1 MKGFSALVISTLL
14 LCGLLAQSQQPPVA
28 TATNSVVPPL
38 VNFSGVLTDVTGKP
52 LTGLIGVTFLLYRDS
67 QGGAPLWMETQ
78 NVQPDKTGHYTAILG
93 STSRHGLP
101 ADIFLAGEAHWLGV
115 QVQGQ
120 DERPRVLL
128 VSTPYALKAGDAETL
143 GGFPASAFMLAPSA
157 TGVASAVGPNATTS
171 SLVAPPAAA
180 NVTTSGGFASTLPMW
195 TSPTNIQ
202 SSVITQIGTG
212 TTAKVGINTTTPTS
226 ALDVRGGG
234 TVRGPLILPAS
245 GNATATVGRNS
256 QPLNMAASVFRSGTS
271 TATNQMFQWQ
281 AEPAGNNTANPSAT
295 LNLLFGSGG
304 AVPAETGLSIAS
316 NGAITANGFISNT
329 SNPSNY
335 GLEGNET
342 ATTGYT
348 AGVYGTSAS
357 PTGNGVMGVATST
370 GSGASPSSGVDGI
383 SYSPN
388 GYGVQGSGGAAG
400 VYGTTGFSTTG
411 YGVEGLGE
419 NVGVFGTTNGLV
431 ASNYG
436 VMGTATFPSGAATGV
451 YGSTASA
458 TGYGVEGIAPNIG
471 VFGQGSVGV
480 DGQGTVGVNGK
491 GAIGVKGIAT
501 SGGIAGQFQGGPV
514 SVAGDGNTALI
525 GDAGCGSGYAGM
537 GFTTSGLSGCTNYA
551 LLGGPN
557 GGTYVNAGGT
567 ASIHFRSNNNELA
580 TIDNSGNVNVIGQ
593 NGGGNLT
600 VAGKIASTNVT
611 AKVSASNGASYA
623 SVGHCTGTLSKAN
636 ANCLVPNMTITKTT
650 ANPSVLVMANIGGVT
665 TDQCVIANFYL
676 VVDSKIVALS
686 SVSSNSN
693 NNSLSAEINSVTIMS
708 LQNLAA
714 GSHTFQVQEADDD
727 SSGGCNTFIGASG
740 VSQGDG
746 SMGSQRTIIVREF

>member
-1 MKGFSALVISTLL
+1 MRRLSAVISISVLA
-14 LCGLLAQSQQPPVA
+14 LCSVLVDAQSV
-28 TATNSVVPPL
+28 TTNTSAAVPPL
-38 VNFSGVLTDVTGKP
+38 VNFSGLLTDVNGKP
-52 LTGLIGVTFLLYRDS
+52 LTGVVGVTFLLYKDA
-67 QGGAPLWMETQ
+67 QGGAPLWIETQ
-78 NVQPDKTGHYTAILG
+78 NVQPDKIGHYTAILG
-93 STSRHGLP
+93 STSSHGLP
-101 ADIFLAGEAHWLGV
+101 ADIFVAGEAHWLGV

-120 DERPRVLL
+120 HERPRVLL

-143 GGFPASAFMLAPSA
+143 GGFPPSAFVLAAPNS
-157 TGVASAVGPNATTS
+157 VAGAVGPNATPSPST
-171 SLVAPPAAA
+171 APPAGS
-180 NVTTSGGFASTLPMW
+180 NVTTAGGFASTLPLW
-195 TSPTNIQ
+195 TSATNIQ

-212 TTAKVGINTTTPTS
+212 TTAKIGINTATPTS

-234 TVRGPLILPAS
+234 TVRGPLILPAT

-256 QPLNMAASVFRSGTS
+256 QPLNMAASAFNSGTS
-271 TATNQMFQWQ
+271 AATNQMFQWQ
-281 AEPAGNNTANPSAT
+281 AEPARNNTASPSAT
-295 LNLLFGSGG
+295 LNLLFGSG
-304 AVPAETGLSIAS
+304 AIAPAETGLSIAS

-342 ATTGYT
+342 ATSGYT

-370 GSGASPSSGVDGI
+370 GSGAFPSSGVDGI

-400 VYGTTGFSTTG
+400 VYGTTGFSSTG
-411 YGVEGLGE
+411 YGVEGLGN
-419 NVGVFGTTNGLV
+419 NVGVFGTTAGLV

-451 YGSTASA
+451 YGSTASS
-458 TGYGVEGIAPNIG
+458 TGYGVEGIAPNVG
-471 VFGQGSVGV
+471 VFGRGSVGV
-480 DGQGTVGVNGK
+480 NGQGTIGVNGK
-491 GAIGVKGIAT
+491 GAIGIKGIAT

-514 SVAGDGNTALI
+514 SVAGNGNSALI
-525 GDAGCGSGYAGM
+525 GDAGCGSGYAGV

-580 TIDNSGNVNVIGQ
+580 TIDNSGNVNIIGQ

-600 VAGKIASTNVT
+600 VAGKIASANVT
-611 AKVSASNGASYA
+611 AKVSASNGTSYA
-623 SVGHCTGTLSKAN
+623 SVGHCTGTLSTAS

-650 ANPSVLVMANIGGVT
+650 ANPSVLVMANLGGVT

-686 SVSSNSN
+686 SVSYNSN
-693 NNSLSAEINSVTIMS
+693 NNNLSSEINSVTIMS

-714 GSHTFQVQEADDD
+714 GSHTFQVQEADDN